1 MFRVLL
7 IAVVLCFSAL
17 VEAQPVPPSAQVTA
31 EAVKANPAPVPNV
44 TLPPPPPI
52 TEPKKAASPLSQP
65 LKPAEKVS
73 AEGGGKSPEQAGE
86 ANQKTAA
93 PSSPP
98 GDRAS
103 SSPVAPQPGTE
114 SSQKGTSKPETVTGT
129 SPPGPKEPQIG
140 LEKTQGETP
149 PPECAPEEAPS
160 DATDSPFGQEET
172 GKGPSAWL
180 KTLDVLVVRPFAVVG
195 STVST
200 AAYLAI
206 SPLAFVM
213 GLGES
218 AARVMVEA
226 PWRFTAFRYVGQ
238 FNHYVDE
245 EPIMGVWDF

>member
-17 VEAQPVPPSAQVTA
+17 AEAQPVPPSAPVTA

-44 TLPPPPPI
+44 TLPPPTQI
-52 TEPKKAASPLSQP
+52 TEPKKSASPVSQP

-73 AEGGGKSPEQAGE
+73 AESGAKSPEQAGE
-86 ANQKTAA
+86 ANQKTAVPSA
-93 PSSPP
+93 PS

-114 SSQKGTSKPETVTGT
+114 PPQKGTSKPEAGAATP
-129 SPPGPKEPQIG
+129 PPGQTEPQSGMEQIQ
-140 LEKTQGETP
+140 EETP

-160 DATDSPFGQEET
+160 DATEAPSGQEET
-172 GKGPSAWL
+172 GKGPSPWL
-180 KTLDVLVVRPFAVVG
+180 KILDVLVVRPFAVVG

-200 AAYLAI
+200 AAYIAI

-218 AARVMVEA
+218 AARLMVEA